1 MSFDKVGDGVVGKNF
16 EMLRGFRGV
25 VRSKVGE
32 EGLFVHAWK
41 LKFGSFGKLMAV
53 WVKNLFEKGILDIG

>member
-1 MSFDKVGDGVVGKNF
+1 MSFDKVVDGVVGKNF

-41 LKFGSFGKLMAV
+41 LKFWSCHEFWQTYGCLGEKSF
-53 WVKNLFEKGILDIG
+53 